1 MWGQTFFGTKRPSP
15 YLARLWRA
23 QDGRQLRW
31 LRNPLPS
38 ASIKNTVQNTEISM
52 LNGVFILYL
61 SLKKLSNNIIYH
73 HKKVAPS
80 QRRHNKRGQPQNLKR
95 SFSFTRLMCPY
106 WRIKSYHEITKFA
119 IITPFFLCWNIFNVV
134 IDLYLKIFYYLIIIQ
149 LIIIDRIFSLFTLLL
164 QRKIFNHL
172 IQFKRKYA
180 IIFK

>member
-134 IDLYLKIFYYLIIIQ
+134 IDLYLKIFYYLFD
-149 LIIIDRIFSLFTLLL
+149 LVCNLFAHKNMLFLL
-164 QRKIFNHL
+164 F
-172 IQFKRKYA
+172 F
-180 IIFK
+180 

>member
-1 MWGQTFFGTKRPSP
+1 MWGQTFFWTKRPSP

-31 LRNPLPS
+31 LRSPLPS

-80 QRRHNKRGQPQNLKR
+80 QRRHNKRGRPQNLKR
-95 SFSFTRLMCPY
+95 SSSFTRLMYPY
-106 WRIKSYHEITKFA
+106 WRVKSYHEITKFA
-119 IITPFFLCWNIFNVV
+119 NYHPFL
-134 IDLYLKIFYYLIIIQ
+134 LIIEYFQ
-149 LIIIDRIFSLFTLLL
+149 CCNWLIFENILLFNYYSTNYN
-164 QRKIFNHL
+164 R
-172 IQFKRKYA
+172 
-180 IIFK
+180 

>member
-1 MWGQTFFGTKRPSP
+1 MWGQTFFETKRPSP

-31 LRNPLPS
+31 LRSPVPS
-38 ASIKNTVQNTEISM
+38 ASLKTPFKTLRFQCWTVFLFYIYRLKNCQITSYI
-52 LNGVFILYL
+52 II
-61 SLKKLSNNIIYH
+61 KKLHPHKGGIIKEDDLRTWKGRPLLLDWCAH
-73 HKKVAPS
+73 TDEANRIMKS
-80 QRRHNKRGQPQNLKR
+80 QNSQ
-95 SFSFTRLMCPY
+95 
-106 WRIKSYHEITKFA
+106 